1 MCGTQKALRT
11 TMAKRAAS
19 FASPASQFKGSEL
32 LVVIHGTEEM
42 RKREY
47 FVGLIAALKKNKGE
61 LDIITMDGKS
71 TSLADVLDEVR
82 SFSLMQQHK
91 LVVVDNGDVF
101 VSAHREALE
110 RYAAS
115 PVDNGTLLLRS
126 DKWYPGKFDKLV
138 DKVGAV
144 VKCQAMDSREL
155 GPWIVDRA
163 AKRHG
168 VKIDPRAVDALI
180 RRLGADLM
188 LIDSELGKLAV
199 MAGAP
204 PLTPGEEQTPGPDAP
219 TIQAK
224 LVEDVV
230 GRAGDEEAWAVKEAI
245 LSALASPSNAGLGK
259 ALEQVHEMI
268 DVSGQPDVL
277 VQYFVADL
285 MRELY
290 LAGWMKRQGVP
301 ESDIAREVKL
311 WGPRQATFFTV
322 LRKLTPRSAATLF
335 DRIVDAD
342 VRSKTGRGDATR
354 NLEGFF
360 ALFSEQWAG

>member
-1 MCGTQKALRT
+1 
-11 TMAKRAAS
+11 MAKRAAS
-19 FASPASQFKGSEL
+19 PAVSPASQFKGSEL
-32 LVVIHGTEEM
+32 LVVLHGNEEM

-47 FVGLIAALKKNKGE
+47 FLALVNALRNAKGE
-61 LDIITMDGKS
+61 LDIITVDGKS
-71 TSLADVLDEVR
+71 SSLADVLDEVR
-82 SFSLMQQHK
+82 SFSLMHSHK

-101 VSAHREALE
+101 VSAHRDSLE

-138 DKVGAV
+138 DKVGVV
-144 VKCQAMDSREL
+144 VKCQPMDVREL

-163 AKRHG
+163 AKVHG
-168 VKIDPRAVDALI
+168 VKIDSRAVDAI
-180 RRLGADLM
+180 ANRLGADLM

-204 PLTPGEEQTPGPDAP
+204 PLLPGVEQTPGPDAP

-224 LVEDVV
+224 LVEEVV
-230 GRAGDEEAWAVKEAI
+230 GRSNDDEAWVVKEAI
-245 LSALASPSNAGLGK
+245 LSALASPSASGVGQ
-259 ALEQVHEMI
+259 ALASVREMI
-268 DVSGQPDVL
+268 DVTGQPDVL

-285 MRELY
+285 IRELY

-301 ESDIAREVKL
+301 ESEIAREVKL

-322 LRKLTPRSAATLF
+322 LRKLTPRSAAMLF

-342 VRSKTGRGDATR
+342 LRSKTGRGDATR

-360 ALFSEQWAG
+360 AVFADQWAP

>member
-1 MCGTQKALRT
+1 
-11 TMAKRAAS
+11 MAKRAATS
-19 FASPASQFKGSEL
+19 ASPATQFKGTEL
-32 LVVIHGTEEM
+32 LVVIHGNEEM
-42 RKREY
+42 RKREF
-47 FVGLIAALKKNKGE
+47 FVALVEALRKEKGE
-61 LDIITMDGKS
+61 LDIVTVDGKS

-82 SFSLMQQHK
+82 SFSLMHSHK

-101 VSAHREALE
+101 VSAHRDSLE
-110 RYAAS
+110 RYAAA

-144 VKCQAMDSREL
+144 VKCQPMDVREL

-163 AKRHG
+163 ARFHG
-168 VKIDPRAVDALI
+168 VKLESRAVEVLASRI
-180 RRLGADLM
+180 GSDLM

-204 PLTPGEEQTPGPDAP
+204 PLKPGVEQTPGPDAP

-224 LVEDVV
+224 LVEEVV
-230 GRAGDEEAWAVKEAI
+230 GRTNDDEAWAVKEAI
-245 LSALASPSNAGLGK
+245 LSALASASPDAPGR
-259 ALEQVHEMI
+259 ALTVVREMI
-268 DVSGQPDVL
+268 DVSGQPDIL

-301 ESDIAREVKL
+301 ESEIARECKL
-311 WGPRQATFFTV
+311 WGPRQATFFAV
-322 LRKLTPRSAATLF
+322 LRKLTPRSAALLF
-335 DRIVDAD
+335 DRIVEGDM
-342 VRSKTGRGDATR
+342 RSKTGRGDATR

-360 ALFSEQWAG
+360 AVFSDHWVA